1 MTSLLFKGLG
11 MKTLNLSLAA
21 TFMLKRLFNAQLVHK
36 RRLCCLISWHLAH
49 INGPLLLLGRTKF
62 TIKLSG
68 AVLCYCCARGFYLN
82 TGPLALGIGYLRMS
96 FPKHVRKRRFTKL
109 KPSRSNSSSTKT
121 TVSTQALLI
130 HVHTLHSSEPS

>member
-1 MTSLLFKGLG
+1 MKMTSLLFKGLG

-82 TGPLALGIGYLRMS
+82 TGPLALGIGYLRPVSMGFHQS
-96 FPKHVRKRRFTKL
+96 FMDINYADV
-109 KPSRSNSSSTKT
+109 
-121 TVSTQALLI
+121 ALYL
-130 HVHTLHSSEPS
+130 